1 MGTALTSPSNM
12 YANLNRVDKAVA
24 RTQRVCFM
32 LTQQNC
38 SNMMYRSLKFVAL
51 GAVLLL
57 VACDR
62 GVDQQALS
70 VPRLALEAGNL
81 TYGQMTDSVVTLP
94 ISGSQIAINREI
106 LVSEFEIQQVELVQ
120 VELGL
125 AIMLQLSDA
134 GARALYRASVAS
146 NGRRVVMLVNG
157 NAIAA
162 RRLDGPIAD
171 GKYYTFVEVNDD
183 ALPELVLD
191 LKRSIREIKAQK

>member
-1 MGTALTSPSNM
+1 MI
-12 YANLNRVDKAVA
+12 
-24 RTQRVCFM
+24 
-32 LTQQNC
+32 
-38 SNMMYRSLKFVAL
+38 YRILKCAAL
-51 GAVLLL
+51 GTGLLL

-62 GVDQQALS
+62 GAEELALL

-81 TYGQMTDSVVTLP
+81 TYGQMTDTVVTMP
-94 ISGSQIAINREI
+94 ISGSRIAINREI

-120 VELGL
+120 VELGM
-125 AIMLQLSDA
+125 AIMLQLTEA

-162 RRLDGPIAD
+162 RRLDGPITDA
-171 GKYYTFVEVNDD
+171 KYYTFVEMSDD

-191 LKRSIREIKAQK
+191 LKRSISEIKAQK

>member
-1 MGTALTSPSNM
+1 
-12 YANLNRVDKAVA
+12 
-24 RTQRVCFM
+24 
-32 LTQQNC
+32 
-38 SNMMYRSLKFVAL
+38 MYRIIQFIAL
-51 GAVLLL
+51 GSVLLL
-57 VACDR
+57 VACDWKA
-62 GVDQQALS
+62 DKQKLL

-81 TYGQMTDSVVTLP
+81 TYGQMTDSVVKLP

-120 VELGL
+120 VKLGL

-134 GARALYRASVAS
+134 GARALYRASVTS

-162 RRLDGPIAD
+162 RRLDGAIAD
-171 GKYYTFVEVNDD
+171 GKYYTFVEVSDD

-191 LKRSIREIKAQK
+191 LKRSIREIKAKK